1 MTNVLVI
8 EDDKEINSLLC
19 DVLGHK
25 GYHTFNA
32 FSGIEALHLVKGK
45 MLDLILLDL
54 MLPGISGEKLLP
66 EIRKATKIPLI
77 IISAKS
83 DMKLKVEML
92 QTGADDYIT
101 KPFNNDEVLARVES
115 ALRRS
120 QRWSAKNTIIFYKN
134 LSLDTNSKTVT
145 VDGQTLSLTAKEYSI
160 LEVLLRNTK
169 QVFSK
174 EQLFETIW
182 HEPYAYDD
190 NTINTHISNIRKK
203 LKATCPGQEYI
214 ETIWG
219 LGYKLAE

>member
-1 MTNVLVI
+1 MINILVV

-19 DVLGHK
+19 DILDRK
-25 GYHTFNA
+25 GYHTIPA
-32 FSGIEALHLVKGK
+32 FSGGEVLRSVKSR

-54 MLPGISGEKLLP
+54 MLPGISGEELLP
-66 EIRKATKIPLI
+66 KIRRATKIPLI

-83 DMKLKVEML
+83 DMTLKVEML

-115 ALRRS
+115 TLRRS
-120 QRWSAKNTIIFYKN
+120 QAWSAKNPILFYKD
-134 LSLDTNSKTVT
+134 LSLDTNAKTIA

-160 LEVLLRNTK
+160 LETLLRSAK

-174 EQLFETIW
+174 EQLFESIW
-182 HEPYAYDD
+182 HEPYVYDD

-203 LKATCPGQEYI
+203 LKEACPDHEYI
-214 ETIWG
+214 ETVWG